1 MRSDIHYQKEPKM
14 LQEIVYAAQVKMK
27 AVISITINKKNHN
40 KTCMHTQP
48 SHHLKLKGRRWGG
61 G

>member
-27 AVISITINKKNHN
+27 AVISITINKK
-40 KTCMHTQP
+40 KTPTKHACIP
-48 SHHLKLKGRRWGG
+48 SLVIT
-61 G
+61 

>member
-27 AVISITINKKNHN
+27 AVISITINKKKPQQN
-40 KTCMHTQP
+40 MHAYP
-48 SHHLKLKGRRWGG
+48 A
-61 G
+61 